1 MSITELMV
9 HWMQRSAQPIVSLPR
24 AIKRAVAITVDI
36 CLCILA
42 TWLAFYLRLDTFVAL
57 TDDLT
62 RPVILSI
69 MIALPIF
76 AATGLYRAIFRY
88 SGWPAILTVGQA
100 MVLYSLIYMSVVMAI
115 GLDGTPRTI
124 GVLQP
129 LLLFFAVAGSR
140 LLARFWLG
148 STYQARVHKDTL
160 PRALIYGAGVAG
172 RQLTGAL
179 NAGFEMQ
186 AVGFIDD
193 DDRLHG
199 HVLNG
204 LPVFAAKDLTYL
216 IPSKQITHVLLAM
229 PSMERSRRNQI
240 LQRIAQQRVVVRTL
254 PSMADLAEGRV
265 TISDIKDLDIDD
277 LLGRESVAP
286 NHILLS
292 KKITGRTVLVTGA
305 GGSIGGELC
314 RQIIL
319 LQPARLILVENN
331 EYALYAI
338 QSELDAVQLRLQLE
352 YAIELVP
359 VLCSVQ
365 NSSRI
370 QDTMRRWKP
379 NIVYHAAAYK
389 HVPLVE
395 QNVLEGIKNNVF
407 GTLYVVKAAIK
418 EGIADCVLVSTD
430 KAVRPTNVM
439 GATKRL
445 AEMVL
450 QAHQVATSHQTCLS
464 MVRFGNVL
472 ASSGSV
478 IPKFRAQI
486 RDGGPVTVTHPE
498 VNRFFMTIPEAAQLV
513 IQAGALAE
521 RGEVF
526 VLDMGEPV
534 KIIDLARQMIH
545 LSGLRERSDEQLDGD
560 IEIKITGLRPGEKLY
575 EELLIGHNPEKTVH
589 PKILKANEAF
599 VPWRSL
605 DSELR
610 ELEHS
615 IETNQVRK
623 ALKILESLVDGFQP
637 GKTHDDSDIEQ
648 SRTRFCGES

>member
-1 MSITELMV
+1 VSVTATMA
-9 HWMQRSAQPIVSLPR
+9 HWMQRSAQPVVSLPR
-24 AIKRAVAITVDI
+24 AIKRAVAITVDV

-57 TDDLT
+57 TEELT

-69 MIALPIF
+69 AIALPIF

-88 SGWPAILTVGQA
+88 SGWPAILAVARA
-100 MVLYSLIYMSVVMAI
+100 MALYGLVYMSVVMAI

-129 LLLFFAVAGSR
+129 LLLFFAVASSR

-148 STYQARVHKDTL
+148 SAYQSRVRKDTL
-160 PRALIYGAGVAG
+160 PRALIYGAGAAG
-172 RQLTGAL
+172 RQLAGAL
-179 NAGFEMQ
+179 NAGYEMQ
-186 AVGFIDD
+186 AIGFIDD
-193 DDRLHG
+193 DDRLQG

-204 LPVFAAKDLTYL
+204 LPVFAAEDLLDL

-229 PSMERSRRNQI
+229 PSLARARRNQI
-240 LQRIAQQRVVVRTL
+240 LQRIAQQRVIVRTL

-265 TISDIKDLDIDD
+265 TINDIKDLDIDD
-277 LLGRESVAP
+277 LLGRESISP
-286 NHILLS
+286 DHLLLS
-292 KKITGRTVLVTGA
+292 RKITGKTVMVTGA

-314 RQIIL
+314 RQIIA
-319 LQPARLILVENN
+319 LQPVRLILVENN

-338 QSELDAVQLRLQLE
+338 HSELDALQSRLQLE
-352 YAIELVP
+352 WTIEVDP

-365 NSSRI
+365 DSVRI
-370 QDTMRRWKP
+370 QDTMRRWRP
-379 NIVYHAAAYK
+379 YIVYHAAAYK

-395 QNVLEGIKNNVF
+395 QNVLDGIKNNVF
-407 GTLYVVKAAIK
+407 GTLCVVNAAIQARV
-418 EGIADCVLVSTD
+418 ADCVLVSTD

-450 QAHQVATSHQTCLS
+450 QALQVTTAHQTCLS

-486 RDGGPVTVTHPE
+486 RAGGPITVTHPE

-521 RGEVF
+521 GGEVF
-526 VLDMGEPV
+526 VLDMGKPV
-534 KIIDLARQMIH
+534 KIIDLARQMIQ
-545 LSGLRERSDEQLDGD
+545 LSGLLERSEDQLDGD
-560 IEIKITGLRPGEKLY
+560 IAIEITGLRAGEKLY
-575 EELLIGHNPEKTVH
+575 EELLIGNNPESTVH

-599 VPWRSL
+599 VAWQALEPKL
-605 DSELR
+605 QEL
-610 ELEHS
+610 LQS
-615 IETNQVRK
+615 IEASQVSD
-623 ALKILESLVDGFQP
+623 ALKSLEELVDGFHP
-637 GKTHDDSDIEQ
+637 KASHDDSYAEQ
-648 SRTRFCGES
+648 TGSN